1 VNYKSSYGF
10 ALSRP
15 AFALAKLTT
24 AIELLGEFLGAPVD
38 LLINLYSVIPCKIV
52 FLFSMR
58 RLDLTSFT

>member
-24 AIELLGEFLGAPVD
+24 AIELLGAPVD
-38 LLINLYSVIPCKIV
+38 LLLNLYSVIPCKIV